1 VAPRFHVELRRTG
14 RILEVPGDRT
24 VLEAIREVLPAV
36 AAGCGQGIC
45 GACRTTVLAG
55 EADHR
60 DEFLSTADRAAGAML
75 ICVSRPSSE
84 RLTLD
89 L

>member
-1 VAPRFHVELRRTG
+1 
-14 RILEVPGDRT
+14 
-24 VLEAIREVLPAV
+24 VLQAIREIQPAV
-36 AAGCGQGIC
+36 AAGCEQGIC

-55 EADHR
+55 EPDHR
-60 DEFLSTADRAAGAML
+60 DEFLSSAERAAGAML
-75 ICVSRPSSE
+75 ICVSRAFSE